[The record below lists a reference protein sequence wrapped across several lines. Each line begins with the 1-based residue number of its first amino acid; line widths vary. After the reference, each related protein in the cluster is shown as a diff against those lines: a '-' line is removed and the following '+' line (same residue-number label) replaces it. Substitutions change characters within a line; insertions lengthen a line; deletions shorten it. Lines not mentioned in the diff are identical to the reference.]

1 MVSPKSPGRT
11 EVRSARRTSSDITKF
26 GPKIKKF
33 FPQFDELTTKQKG
46 SLATAYALQDVML
59 ENYGKDDELYKK
71 RYSNEAIKAR
81 GLAFLGVKTEK
92 DERYRELPI
101 GPAGATLA
109 KREPLAQGG
118 RVHRG
123 RTASGSAEK

>member
-11 EVRSARRTSSDITKF
+11 EVKTVRRTSSDITKF
-26 GPKIKKF
+26 GPEIKKF
-33 FPQFDELTTKQKG
+33 FPQFDKLTTRQKG
-46 SLATAYALQDVML
+46 TLATAYALQDDML
-59 ENYGKDDELYKK
+59 ETYGKDDELYKK

-101 GPAGATLA
+101 GPAGVTTA

>member
-11 EVRSARRTSSDITKF
+11 EVKTARRSSSDITKF
-26 GPKIKKF
+26 GPEIKKF
-33 FPQFDELTTKQKG
+33 FPQFDKLTTRQK
-46 SLATAYALQDVML
+46 STLATAYALQDVML

-92 DERYRELPI
+92 DEKYRELSI
-101 GPAGATLA
+101 GPTGRRMV